1 MYAYGMEIIDW
12 TAAKTAYVTGSE
24 SYRELAIRFGVSES
38 QMSKKGTR
46 GKWPDLRKEY
56 RAKCAKR
63 ALEKASRAQAN
74 KLAKIY
80 EASDI
85 LDQVVMELLMAL
97 KNDGLDTIM
106 GNGTPGRELES
117 LSKTLLNND
126 ELKRRLNGIL
136 MPRDAERLKIDR
148 EKLDLERKKFE
159 DGTQTDNK
167 IQIVFGE
174 GVKELAE

>member
-1 MYAYGMEIIDW
+1 MSFEIIDW
-12 TAAKTAYVTGSE
+12 TAAKTAYITGMD
-24 SYRELAIRFGVSES
+24 SYPKLAAKFGVSES
-38 QMSKKGTR
+38 QLSKKGTR
-46 GKWPDLRKEY
+46 EHWPKLRKEY
-56 RAKCAKR
+56 RAKCAR
-63 ALEKASRAQAN
+63 MALEKASRAQSD

-85 LDQVVMELLMAL
+85 LDAVVMELLMAL
-97 KNDGLDTIM
+97 KNEGLATIM

-148 EKLDLERKKFE
+148 EKLDFERKKFDE
-159 DGTQTDNK
+159 GNTTDNK
-167 IQIVFGE
+167 IQIVFASE
-174 GVKELAE
+174 VEDLAK